1 MKTISHDKILLQ
13 SQGVTVTWKV
23 LDGLLILCLR
33 WSRHESQPLQQL
45 RPEPKSKWM
54 GRAFRLLASLWAAAC
69 FYFLLPRA
77 SGLQEK
83 KVLVA
88 LGGEAG
94 RRGASVCF
102 VRGAPGGTPTL
113 LAWMKAW
120 MQSGFPRRMSAP
132 TPPRAQQQSKQ
143 RPLESTEGR
152 KQYRRDVRGRGR
164 TEENRSEGKRREQ
177 KGTEG
182 NRRERGKTRVFQAN
196 KQL

>member
-1 MKTISHDKILLQ
+1 MRLKTISHDKILLQ

-83 KVLVA
+83 KVLGA
-88 LGGEAG
+88 LGG
-94 RRGASVCF
+94 
-102 VRGAPGGTPTL
+102 
-113 LAWMKAW
+113 
-120 MQSGFPRRMSAP
+120 
-132 TPPRAQQQSKQ
+132 
-143 RPLESTEGR
+143 
-152 KQYRRDVRGRGR
+152 GRGG
-164 TEENRSEGKRREQ
+164 EVLVCALFVAHLE
-177 KGTEG
+177 
-182 NRRERGKTRVFQAN
+182 VL
-196 KQL
+196 QLCLHG